1 MLTQNAN
8 YQNETCMYKVFKIVK
23 ETSGL
28 VIIRMKTSRP
38 IGHSVFILIIT
49 KPSVFNYHIM
59 WYHDYI

>member
-28 VIIRMKTSRP
+28 VIIRMKTSCP
-38 IGHSVFILIIT
+38 IGQLYLLGTRFSF
-49 KPSVFNYHIM
+49 
-59 WYHDYI
+59 